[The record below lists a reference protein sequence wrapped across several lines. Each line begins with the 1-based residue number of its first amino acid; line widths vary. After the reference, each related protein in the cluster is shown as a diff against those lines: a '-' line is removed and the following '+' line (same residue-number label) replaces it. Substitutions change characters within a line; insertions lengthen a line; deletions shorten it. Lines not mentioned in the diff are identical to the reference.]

1 MTANKGLNKLFSDVQ
16 RFFFLSHNV
25 NAVWKTIRYL
35 WIQKSF
41 DCFLKCDVHC
51 KENLNTPR
59 YYHTTAA
66 CHRKGKLASLL
77 IACDLS
83 MAYLLSC
90 FVPVCV
96 GLTYIWMS
104 LEMDWIPYGKKGTQT
119 SFKTCFKKKEPVIP
133 PNISPSILYTTVRA
147 VAQTKEQ
154 QICNEMGKNEMWGW
168 LFMCAE
174 HFHREQVLIG
184 HVLLLCSC
192 DVKPLQASFLH

>member
-1 MTANKGLNKLFSDVQ
+1 MS
-16 RFFFLSHNV
+16 
-25 NAVWKTIRYL
+25 AVWKTIRYL

-104 LEMDWIPYGKKGTQT
+104 LEMDWIPYGKKATQT
-119 SFKTCFKKKEPVIP
+119 SFKTCFKKKGTCYP
-133 PNISPSILYTTVRA
+133 PKHLSIHSLHNCQSSRSNERATDMYRNGKEWNVR
-147 VAQTKEQ
+147 
-154 QICNEMGKNEMWGW
+154 
-168 LFMCAE
+168 
-174 HFHREQVLIG
+174 LIV
-184 HVLLLCSC
+184 HVCRTFPQRTSSDRPRAPAL
-192 DVKPLQASFLH
+192 

>member
-1 MTANKGLNKLFSDVQ
+1 MS
-16 RFFFLSHNV
+16 
-25 NAVWKTIRYL
+25 AVWKTIRYP

-104 LEMDWIPYGKKGTQT
+104 LELDWIPYGKKATQT
-119 SFKTCFKKKEPVIP
+119 SFKTCFLKKGTCYPPKHLSIHSLHNCQSSHSNKRATDMYRNGKEW
-133 PNISPSILYTTVRA
+133 NVR
-147 VAQTKEQ
+147 
-154 QICNEMGKNEMWGW
+154 
-168 LFMCAE
+168 
-174 HFHREQVLIG
+174 LIV
-184 HVLLLCSC
+184 HVCRTLPQRTSSYRPRAPAL
-192 DVKPLQASFLH
+192 